1 MTETVHHLTTRASYD
16 RVAEDY
22 DRLLRDEL
30 ASMPFDRAMLGVFAE
45 RVLDGGGGLV
55 GDLGCGPGRI
65 TTYLEKLGLDAFG
78 IDLSPRMVAVA
89 RQAYPA
95 LRFEVGSMTGLDL
108 RDGVLAGALAW
119 YSTVHTPPEELPVIF
134 AEFHRVLA
142 PGGHLL
148 MAFKVG
154 DECVHLDHAYGHELA
169 LDVYRRPPE
178 RISELLGR
186 AGFEESPGSCG
197 RPTAFGRA
205 PRRPTSS
212 PADPSEPP
220 SGQ

>member
-119 YSTVHTPPEELPVIF
+119 YSTVHAPPEELPVIF

-186 AGFEESPGSCG
+186 AGFEEVA
-197 RPTAFGRA
+197 RLVRA
-205 PRRPTSS
+205 ADGLRESTPQAYLLARRPL
-212 PADPSEPP
+212 
-220 SGQ
+220 

>member
-186 AGFEESPGSCG
+186 AGFEEVA
-197 RPTAFGRA
+197 RLVRA
-205 PRRPTSS
+205 ADDLRESTPQAYLLARRPL
-212 PADPSEPP
+212 
-220 SGQ
+220 

>member
-45 RVLDGGGGLV
+45 RVLGGGGGLV

-186 AGFEESPGSCG
+186 AGFEEVA
-197 RPTAFGRA
+197 RLVRA
-205 PRRPTSS
+205 ADGLRESTPQAYLLARRPL
-212 PADPSEPP
+212 
-220 SGQ
+220 